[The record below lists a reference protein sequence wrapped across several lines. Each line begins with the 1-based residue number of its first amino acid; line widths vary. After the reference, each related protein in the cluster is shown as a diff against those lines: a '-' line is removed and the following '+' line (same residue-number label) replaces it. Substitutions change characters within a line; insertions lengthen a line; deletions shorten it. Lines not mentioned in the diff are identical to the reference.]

1 MPGFLIDQS
10 IISTMD
16 WLIYAVA
23 GVLSGFLG
31 GLLGIGGGLV
41 IVPGLLL
48 VFSWQEIAPEVA
60 THLAIGSSFGTILL
74 TSMSSIFAHHQRRNV
89 HWEAVKPLAIG
100 MLAGTALGVALVT
113 QVASDALQ
121 TIIGIYAAIMALRTL
136 GSSHWKQYPFP
147 SKPVLAGSGV
157 AVGFISSWFGIGGG
171 TLTVPLLTR
180 WQLTTVRAVG
190 TAAACSF
197 PIALSASLS
206 NIYLGWSNPLLPE
219 SAWGFFYPQAV
230 IAMACFSVPSAR
242 LGAQVAT
249 WVSDIALQRL
259 FALFLISVSIRF
271 LLFAE

>member
-1 MPGFLIDQS
+1 
-10 IISTMD
+10 MD

-23 GVLSGFLG
+23 GLLSGFLG

-74 TSMSSIFAHHQRRNV
+74 TSMSSIVAHHQRRNV
-89 HWEAVKPLAIG
+89 HWEAVKPLSMG
-100 MLAGTALGVALVT
+100 MLAGTVIGVVLVA
-113 QVASDALQ
+113 QVRSDALQ
-121 TIIGIYAAIMALRTL
+121 TIIGIYACLMAIRSL
-136 GSSHWKQYPFP
+136 GSSRWKQYPFP
-147 SKPVLAGSGV
+147 TRPVLATSGV

-171 TLTVPLLTR
+171 TLTVPLLIR

-206 NIYLGWSNPLLPE
+206 NIYLGWSKPLLPDT
-219 SAWGFFYPQAV
+219 AWGFVYPQAV
-230 IAMACFSVPSAR
+230 IAMACFSIPSAR
-242 LGAQVAT
+242 LGARVAT
-249 WVSDIALQRL
+249 WVSDTVLQRL
-259 FALFLISVSIRF
+259 FAVFLISVAIRF
-271 LLFAE
+271 LVFSG